1 MYSPEGHYRPYS
13 SQKSR
18 DRRQRRP
25 PDPVGQT
32 FKVQSDS
39 QSCFREREDRVRPF
53 LYKNPPAE
61 LRPLAV
67 RAVTEEHTLLRE
79 TEALGHQE
87 VRGMG

>member
-1 MYSPEGHYRPYS
+1 MVR
-13 SQKSR
+13 
-18 DRRQRRP
+18 
-25 PDPVGQT
+25 
-32 FKVQSDS
+32 FKMQSDS

-67 RAVTEEHTLLRE
+67 RAVTEEHILLRE
-79 TEALGHQE
+79 MEALGHQE